1 MSLPSA
7 AQPSAPIL
15 SLASTAVNIREVT
28 TTGRQL
34 SKPARETLL
43 LAGLAVLGAVVV
55 LLVLFADRALGTP
68 GWIDYTE
75 ERREALAGPRWS
87 LWVTL
92 LLAQGAL
99 WGVLLPLLLRAHAR
113 LRRPV
118 HVRDLVAT
126 LLPLI
131 VMSALIDVARYRT
144 QVLSPIPGHFAK
156 VTVVTWLGTLVA
168 LVAVAGI
175 VRVGR
180 AAWALQVE
188 GRGADALEEYLDLRS
203 QLRQFLLVAGAVVAG
218 AVLAAGALQSAADG
232 YRGQMGAPESVLLYG
247 LFLSTCSPRRTHRRS
262 ARSVAQASACSRS
275 WSEVRR
281 LGIPT
286 GRWGR
291 RAGGICAPTSSSTP
305 VSSRACAS
313 ASPCSRRSLPAS

>member
-1 MSLPSA
+1 M
-7 AQPSAPIL
+7 
-15 SLASTAVNIREVT
+15 T

-131 VMSALIDVARYRT
+131 VMSALIDVARYGT

-188 GRGADALEEYLDLRS
+188 GRGADALGSTSTFDRS
-203 QLRQFLLVAGAVVAG
+203 CVSSCSSRVPWWPARCSQRARFRARPTATGG
-218 AVLAAGALQSAADG
+218 RWEPRS
-232 YRGQMGAPESVLLYG
+232 RCS
-247 LFLSTCSPRRTHRRS
+247 STASSSRPCSPRRTHRRS

-275 WSEVRR
+275 LSEVRPGDPDWP
-281 LGIPT
+281 LGTP
-286 GRWGR
+286 R
-291 RAGGICAPTSSSTP
+291 RRDLRAYLELDAGFIESMRVGIAVLAPLTSGL
-305 VSSRACAS
+305 VSLL
-313 ASPCSRRSLPAS
+313 LPG

>member
-1 MSLPSA
+1 M
-7 AQPSAPIL
+7 
-15 SLASTAVNIREVT
+15 T

-131 VMSALIDVARYRT
+131 VMSALIDVARYGT

-247 LFLSTCSPRRTHRRS
+247 LFLSTLLAAAYAPAFGALRGAGERVLEELERSPAPGDPDWPLGTPRRRDLRAYLELDAGFIES
-262 ARSVAQASACSRS
+262 MRV
-275 WSEVRR
+275 
-281 LGIPT
+281 GI
-286 GRWGR
+286 
-291 RAGGICAPTSSSTP
+291 AVLAPLTSGL
-305 VSSRACAS
+305 VSLL
-313 ASPCSRRSLPAS
+313 LPG